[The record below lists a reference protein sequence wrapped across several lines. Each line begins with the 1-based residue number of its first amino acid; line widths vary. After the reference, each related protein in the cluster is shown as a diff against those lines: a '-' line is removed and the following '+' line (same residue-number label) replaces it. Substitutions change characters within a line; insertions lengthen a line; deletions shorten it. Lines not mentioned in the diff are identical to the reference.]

1 MTRLLEPSEVFHAFL
16 DWQTGFE
23 AEVPAEVAPDAAA
36 RALEHLYAAFPR
48 LAARIGRTPDGFV
61 FEPAAAT
68 VERRPDGAR
77 VDTTLSVFDVDLSQ
91 PGVVRVTGRLHHA
104 LCDVT
109 GILSMADE
117 LLGLL
122 GVRPD
127 ADSIPPE
134 VAREWPIAAETVFGP
149 EQPAEAVRATRLFYS
164 QADSPS
170 LKPARPIS
178 LTLSGE
184 RARIVDD
191 RCDVSLTSLI
201 AATVAPLT
209 HGGTD
214 RVTVGVPVD
223 CRVYIDPDQTAL
235 LPPRAIGNGS
245 HGALVPVARVSAD
258 VLSTARAF
266 DDALM
271 DQLEAAVPT
280 TPFHDG
286 RRYLPE
292 HNGPAHL
299 VVSNARGAARRF
311 PRLADARKL
320 IVLPEVSIPG
330 MPMIA
335 VNESPATRAVVITV
349 IADPADHTSTEVRQI
364 VDTLARALD
373 GIGER

>member
-23 AEVPAEVAPDAAA
+23 VEVPAQVTPDAAA
-36 RALEHLYAAFPR
+36 RALERLYAGFPR
-48 LAARIGRTPDGFV
+48 LAAGIGRTPDGFA
-61 FEPAAAT
+61 FEPGSAT

-77 VDTTLSVFDVDLSQ
+77 VHATLSAFDVDLSQ
-91 PGVVRVTGRLHHA
+91 PDVVRVAGRLHHA

-122 GVRPD
+122 GAGPH

-134 VAREWPIAAETVFGP
+134 VAREWPIAAETLFGP
-149 EQPAEAVRATRLFYS
+149 EQPADAVRATRLFYA
-164 QADSPS
+164 QAGSPS
-170 LKPARPIS
+170 LKPAQPIS

-184 RARIVDD
+184 RAKALDD
-191 RCDVSLTSLI
+191 RCDVSLTALI

-209 HGGTD
+209 HGDTD
-214 RVTVGVPVD
+214 RVTIGVPVD
-223 CRVYIDPDQTAL
+223 CRVYIGTDRTVPV
-235 LPPRAIGNGS
+235 PPRAIGNGS
-245 HGALVPVARVSAD
+245 HGALVPIARGSAD
-258 VLSTARAF
+258 VLATASAF
-266 DDALM
+266 DDELM
-271 DQLEAAVPT
+271 DQLEAATPT
-280 TPFHDG
+280 APFRDG

-311 PRLADARKL
+311 PRLADARKV

-349 IADPADHTSTEVRQI
+349 IADPADHTSTDVRQI